1 MLVIRER
8 AIMKITA
15 KLSVAGAAAIFGVV
29 IAAGGA
35 FAVGG
40 TTMVADAPGHVLQVT
55 GVGAPSAG
63 QSAASAHLKLQASA
77 SAHDQIEK
85 VGRTKAR
92 PVDGLLNGV
101 DALSHP
107 GKAKLP
113 HRPESGST
121 SLDSPVQSG
130 IPATPAVPAI
140 PAIPGGTDNPAIPAT
155 PAVPGAPPVHLPHG
169 LGDGK

>member
-1 MLVIRER
+1 
-8 AIMKITA
+8 MKITA

-40 TTMVADAPGHVLQVT
+40 STMVADAPGHTLQVL

-77 SAHDQIEK
+77 NAYDQVEK
-85 VGRTKAR
+85 VGRTKAL
-92 PVDGLLNGV
+92 PIDGSINAI
-101 DALSHP
+101 DNLSRP
-107 GKAKLP
+107 GKATSPHKHGSSGLP
-113 HRPESGST
+113 
-121 SLDSPVQSG
+121 LDPSVRHA

-140 PAIPGGTDNPAIPAT
+140 PGETGSPAIPAT
-155 PAVPGAPPVHLPHG
+155 PAIPGTPSVHPIPHD
-169 LGDGK
+169 LSD

>member
-1 MLVIRER
+1 MLAIRER

-77 SAHDQIEK
+77 SAHDQVEK
-85 VGRTKAR
+85 VGRTNAL
-92 PVDGLLNGV
+92 PVDGSINGI
-101 DALSHP
+101 DSLSRP
-107 GKAKLP
+107 GRATSP
-113 HRPESGST
+113 HKPGSGST
-121 SLDSPVQSG
+121 LLDSPVQHG
-130 IPATPAVPAI
+130 IPATPAV

-155 PAVPGAPPVHLPHG
+155 PAVPGTPPIHLPHG
-169 LGDGK
+169 LSDGK